1 MKHSR
6 ANKTRDDAREPLRS
20 SPATDEKVIGLF
32 ESDVLAAEEYRQL
45 QRCHVRSSE
54 QDLVAAVLE
63 QGIADYRRYAFA
75 RDEKVRKSFFDAE
88 EWISTDEC
96 DWIFSFTN
104 CCEVLGINPVY
115 LRRRLIRSKES
126 NSSSENFTQAA

>member
-6 ANKTRDDAREPLRS
+6 ANKTRDDARKPWRS
-20 SPATDEKVIGLF
+20 SPATDEKVFGLF

-45 QRCHVRSSE
+45 QRCRVRPSE

-63 QGIADYRRYAFA
+63 QGIADYRRYASA

-88 EWISTDEC
+88 EWISKDEC
-96 DWIFSFTN
+96 DWIFSFAN
-104 CCEVLGINPVY
+104 CCEFLGINPLY
-115 LRRRLIRSKES
+115 LRRRLILWKES
-126 NSSSENFTQAA
+126 NSRSENFTQAA